1 LGNFLCIIL
10 DFLPNKYLTLVDRRS
25 TNMPDNVN
33 GQRTKHNQRSHTY
46 LTGLLLFGILGLGA
60 LSIGGCDSSTPPAE
74 TLAENEEAFQ

>member
-1 LGNFLCIIL
+1 
-10 DFLPNKYLTLVDRRS
+10 
-25 TNMPDNVN
+25 MPDNVN
-33 GQRTKHNQRSHTY
+33 SQRTKHNQRSHTY